1 MLKKV
6 KLKIKSEIENL
17 NENGTPDGDT
27 ELSESAHSGAMKI
40 SGSEFSLSYREMTE
54 SGSVF
59 SDILIRESGTVT
71 VRRSGA
77 IDSTMHFDI
86 NEEFNT
92 VYSLPPYKFDMTV
105 RTEKIKNSLSVFGGT
120 LEIFYGMSV
129 GGADKRVKMRIE
141 VSEV

>member
-1 MLKKV
+1 
-6 KLKIKSEIENL
+6 
-17 NENGTPDGDT
+17 
-27 ELSESAHSGAMKI
+27 
-40 SGSEFSLSYREMTE
+40 MTE

-129 GGADKRVKMRIE
+129 GGAGKRVKMRIE